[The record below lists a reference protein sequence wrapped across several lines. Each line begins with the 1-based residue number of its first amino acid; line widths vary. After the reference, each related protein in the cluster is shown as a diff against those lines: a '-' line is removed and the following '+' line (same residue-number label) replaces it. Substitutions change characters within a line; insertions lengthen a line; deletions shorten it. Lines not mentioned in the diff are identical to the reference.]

1 MNYNYEKS
9 FSPKDMLT
17 YIIKQYKQII
27 IVLIVGMLIGAGFC
41 AATKKAYVSS
51 TERDQLESR
60 IAAMRLQIGDAQAD
74 QAESAFNTYI
84 SLMNQKNS
92 IQKFMD
98 DSVYLN
104 LTEKNSQRLS
114 LVYLISNSNKATDIA
129 TSIKSL
135 LVDETLYNSC
145 KKELNQ
151 NITFTQFS
159 SLVNVLLG
167 NDLNTSSNIQVTSGQ
182 QENAANIVIYISDKN
197 KSQVDII
204 AKYVKARFA
213 QICNTLKKNYGAFN
227 YSLGDKSYSKVTDSQ
242 INSDKN
248 TYTSQLSTV
257 TNAIGLL
264 NNTLSADQQTYFG
277 YLNKLAKVKAG
288 KKVFSVAALVKF
300 MILVGIVLTVFYICI
315 LIIKYISSSKL
326 HNAQE
331 IENAFNLPILYDGT
345 FDESVITN
353 ELQYAKERFKNQT
366 IALTTSNENLNELTI
381 LAKDNDNITVFAHKP
396 MKKEEFEQLLSVDRM
411 IFLEK
416 NESSDMKKLY
426 ETISYYAQKGKVIE
440 GVIVIK

>member
-17 YIIKQYKQII
+17 YIVKQYKQIL

-74 QAESAFNTYI
+74 QAESAFKTYT

-104 LTEKNSQRLS
+104 LTENNSQKLS
-114 LVYLISNSNKATDIA
+114 LVYLISNSTKANDIA

-135 LVDETLYNSC
+135 LVDESLYNAC

-151 NITFTQFS
+151 NLSFTQFN
-159 SLVNVLLG
+159 SLVNVLVG
-167 NDLNTSSNIQVTSGQ
+167 NDLNNSSSIQVNNGEQ
-182 QENAANIVIYISDKN
+182 QNAANIIIYISDQNKN
-197 KSQVDII
+197 QVDTIG
-204 AKYVKARFA
+204 KYVKQRFS
-213 QICNTLKKNYGAFN
+213 QICNTLKKNYGNFS

-242 INSDKN
+242 INGDKN
-248 TYTSQLSTV
+248 TYTNQLSTV

-277 YLNKLAKVKAG
+277 YLNKLAKVKPG
-288 KKVFSVAALVKF
+288 KKVFSVTAFVKF
-300 MILVGIVLTVFYICI
+300 MVLVGAVLTVFYICI

-326 HNAQE
+326 HNAKE
-331 IENAFNLPILYDGT
+331 IENAFNLPILYDGE
-345 FDESVITN
+345 FDESIISN
-353 ELQYAKERFKNQT
+353 ELQYVKERFKDQS
-366 IALTTSNENLNELTI
+366 IALTTSNENLDELKR
-381 LAKDNDNITVFAHKP
+381 LAKDNNITVFAHKP
-396 MKKEEFEQLLSVDRM
+396 MKKEEFSQLLSVDRV
-411 IFLEK
+411 ILLEK

-426 ETISYYAQKGKVIE
+426 DTISYYAQKGKVIE
-440 GVIVIK
+440 GFIVIK